1 MFDLIIKIEIEIE
14 RSFGTDRKKRNGTV
28 SFHIQSRCLRKKDP
42 LRCVRPISSRR
53 VVSDKAETLAIK

>member
-28 SFHIQSRCLRKKDP
+28 SFHIQSDAPERKIRCGVSGRF
-42 LRCVRPISSRR
+42 R
-53 VVSDKAETLAIK
+53 VAVSCLTKLKRWQ